1 VYFAKKFLRL
11 EHVVDAQVGVAEAA
25 AALRENADVYG
36 LVLLNF
42 ADLCADKVDGL
53 LHALQLLSAR
63 SARHSLVVY
72 NVKHCTD
79 RDLDVMKSCGV
90 VAVLK
95 EPHTVAA
102 LKVNLYGFCFR
113 HQCWYLT
120 SSCALC
126 WHGAGGAGEARGKD

>member
-1 VYFAKKFLRL
+1 M
-11 EHVVDAQVGVAEAA
+11 DAQVGVAEAA

-53 LHALQLLSAR
+53 LHALQLLSVR
-63 SARHSLVVY
+63 SARHTLVVY

-79 RDLDVMKSCGV
+79 LDLDVMKSCGV

-102 LKVNLYGFCFR
+102 LKVKLFGIRFR
-113 HQCWYLT
+113 DQCWYLT
-120 SSCALC
+120 SSYALY
-126 WHGAGGAGEARGKD
+126 WHGAGGAGEACGED